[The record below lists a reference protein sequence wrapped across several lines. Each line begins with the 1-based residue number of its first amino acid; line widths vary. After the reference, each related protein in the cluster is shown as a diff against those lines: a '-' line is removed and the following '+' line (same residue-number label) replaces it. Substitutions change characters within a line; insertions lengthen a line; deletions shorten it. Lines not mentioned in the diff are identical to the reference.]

1 MPWASTFV
9 QRVASQSIAGVAP
22 RSSEDPSALFRCL
35 LMLLCYITHKRTR
48 PLARFSRP
56 AVRHPRGTLDVQ
68 RCLFNL
74 HRRLLPID
82 VIRSKA
88 QEYVDAGLADAQSAH
103 AMVRTIELERGGES
117 VFNERH
123 GLETEGEGAG
133 AAGEGDAIA
142 TKLNM
147 RQLAELLTERP
158 ANRYCLLFSNHATAN
173 PTRQLDRG
181 KSP

>member
-1 MPWASTFV
+1 M
-9 QRVASQSIAGVAP
+9 
-22 RSSEDPSALFRCL
+22 
-35 LMLLCYITHKRTR
+35 
-48 PLARFSRP
+48 
-56 AVRHPRGTLDVQ
+56 Q

-88 QEYVDAGLADAQSAH
+88 QEYVDAGLVDEQSAK

-117 VFNERH
+117 VFIERH
-123 GLETEGEGAG
+123 GLETEGEGGG
-133 AAGEGDAIA
+133 AAGEGDHIA

-158 ANRYCLLFSNHATAN
+158 ANKCCFAVSESFNDKPDPANRPQQTILGAGAADATRRHRRPADGSMASFLI
-173 PTRQLDRG
+173 TV
-181 KSP
+181 SV

>member
-1 MPWASTFV
+1 M
-9 QRVASQSIAGVAP
+9 
-22 RSSEDPSALFRCL
+22 
-35 LMLLCYITHKRTR
+35 
-48 PLARFSRP
+48 
-56 AVRHPRGTLDVQ
+56 Q

-88 QEYVDAGLADAQSAH
+88 QEYVDACLVDEQSAK

-117 VFNERH
+117 VFIERH
-123 GLETEGEGAG
+123 GLETEGEGG
-133 AAGEGDAIA
+133 GGGGGGDHIA

-158 ANRYCLLFSNHATAN
+158 ANRYCFVIFLIM
-173 PTRQLDRG
+173 
-181 KSP
+181 